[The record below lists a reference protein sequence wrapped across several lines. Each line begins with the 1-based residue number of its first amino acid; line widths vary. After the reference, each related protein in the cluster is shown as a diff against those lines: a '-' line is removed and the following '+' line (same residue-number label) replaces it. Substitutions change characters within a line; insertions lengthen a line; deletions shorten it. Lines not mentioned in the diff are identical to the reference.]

1 MTFRTAA
8 RRIGAVRT
16 DSPDL
21 SAPLRAAAWPA
32 VVYDKPPQPWV
43 IAALFS
49 GELRRLPV
57 PYIVYRL
64 ISAGSPRVD

>member
-1 MTFRTAA
+1 MSPPRPPRELDRPATETAA
-8 RRIGAVRT
+8 GPT
-16 DSPDL
+16 
-21 SAPLRAAAWPA
+21 
-32 VVYDKPPQPWV
+32 VVYGKNPQPWV